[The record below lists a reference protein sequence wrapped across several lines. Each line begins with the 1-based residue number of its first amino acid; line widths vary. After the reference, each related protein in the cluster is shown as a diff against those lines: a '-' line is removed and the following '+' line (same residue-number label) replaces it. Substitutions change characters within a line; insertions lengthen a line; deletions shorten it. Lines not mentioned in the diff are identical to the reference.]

1 MNFIRRCLSAAA
13 ALLDPRRH
21 RLARAANRPCQTPGS
36 AASGRNTG
44 GMVAN
49 DQAAREN
56 DCSQA
61 RSQLA
66 QQQNTPLGLLLGG
79 TAFVLILLVTL
90 LALASIERNERAM
103 SRLLAEKGS
112 SLIMAFESM
121 LRTSMRGEA
130 RVRLQILLKEM
141 ASTSDVQ
148 FIAVTMPDGTI
159 LAHSNGNRLG
169 EILRIDGEEA
179 DEKTMKILAP
189 GSQTRSAILNMEG
202 QRVFVVYRYF
212 MQPPPGQELPPGL
225 PQPVIFLGLDLSPF
239 EITRGQDRD
248 HVFMLAGV
256 AMLVGL
262 ACLLALY
269 YAQRARESRRRQRR
283 AEGEIRRLEEEIR
296 RKEKLAAVGTLA
308 AGVAHEI
315 RNPLSS
321 IKGYA
326 TYFGMRFPEGSEDR
340 KAAGVMVREVERL
353 NRVISELIGL
363 SRPSD
368 VRPVAAP
375 LEDSVAHV
383 LRLIAQDAEKRGVRL
398 VNSLPAALPP
408 ARMDPDR
415 LGQALLNICLNA
427 LDAMPDGGT
436 LTLGCTVEKQHL
448 VLSVTDTGQGI
459 APENLN
465 HIFDPYFTTKGHGT
479 GLGLATVH
487 KIVEALEGEVY
498 VQSRQATA
506 DTPGRTTFFIRLPQA
521 GKAAGHPTDGPD
533 RQAGEPADRQK
544 GED

>member
-1 MNFIRRCLSAAA
+1 MNENPSQPVQDAPAPGEKNGFDLTRLLLPGSIALALCLLLCIWLCIDIFIWPLGTRQRILMCLLLF
-13 ALLDPRRH
+13 ALL
-21 RLARAANRPCQTPGS
+21 
-36 AASGRNTG
+36 
-44 GMVAN
+44 
-49 DQAAREN
+49 
-56 DCSQA
+56 
-61 RSQLA
+61 
-66 QQQNTPLGLLLGG
+66 LLLGLG
-79 TAFVLILLVTL
+79 ACLWRGLPLLTALRELGPVADGRMPQGSPVPAITCRIRRMHENMQRTR
-90 LALASIERNERAM
+90 LALEESHENLRQNLRQT
-103 SRLLAEKGS
+103 EK
-112 SLIMAFESM
+112 MA
-121 LRTSMRGEA
+121 
-130 RVRLQILLKEM
+130 
-141 ASTSDVQ
+141 
-148 FIAVTMPDGTI
+148 
-159 LAHSNGNRLG
+159 
-169 EILRIDGEEA
+169 
-179 DEKTMKILAP
+179 
-189 GSQTRSAILNMEG
+189 
-202 QRVFVVYRYF
+202 
-212 MQPPPGQELPPGL
+212 
-225 PQPVIFLGLDLSPF
+225 
-239 EITRGQDRD
+239 
-248 HVFMLAGV
+248 
-256 AMLVGL
+256 LVGN
-262 ACLLALY
+262 
-269 YAQRARESRRRQRR
+269 
-283 AEGEIRRLEEEIR
+283 
-296 RKEKLAAVGTLA
+296 LA

>member
-1 MNFIRRCLSAAA
+1 MGGDDQS
-13 ALLDPRRH
+13 
-21 RLARAANRPCQTPGS
+21 LATLEPGN
-36 AASGRNTG
+36 G
-44 GMVAN
+44 
-49 DQAAREN
+49 
-56 DCSQA
+56 
-61 RSQLA
+61 
-66 QQQNTPLGLLLGG
+66 
-79 TAFVLILLVTL
+79 
-90 LALASIERNERAM
+90 
-103 SRLLAEKGS
+103 
-112 SLIMAFESM
+112 
-121 LRTSMRGEA
+121 
-130 RVRLQILLKEM
+130 
-141 ASTSDVQ
+141 
-148 FIAVTMPDGTI
+148 PD
-159 LAHSNGNRLG
+159 
-169 EILRIDGEEA
+169 D
-179 DEKTMKILAP
+179 
-189 GSQTRSAILNMEG
+189 
-202 QRVFVVYRYF
+202 
-212 MQPPPGQELPPGL
+212 
-225 PQPVIFLGLDLSPF
+225 GLDIFHIQRGGGLVQEQYV
-239 EITRGQDRD
+239 EI
-248 HVFMLAGV
+248 
-256 AMLVGL
+256 
-262 ACLLALY
+262 CC
-269 YAQRARESRRRQRR
+269 RQRR

-398 VNSLPAALPP
+398 VNDLPADLPP

-498 VQSRQATA
+498 VRSRQATA
-506 DTPGRTTFFIRLPQA
+506 DTPGWTTFFIRLPQA
-521 GKAAGHPTDGPD
+521 GKATGHPADGPD
-533 RQAGEPADRQK
+533 RQAGEPAANRQK

>member
-1 MNFIRRCLSAAA
+1 
-13 ALLDPRRH
+13 
-21 RLARAANRPCQTPGS
+21 
-36 AASGRNTG
+36 
-44 GMVAN
+44 MVAN
-49 DQAAREN
+49 DQAVREN

-169 EILRIDGEEA
+169 EILRINGEEA
-179 DEKTMKILAP
+179 DEKTMKMLAP
-189 GSQTRSAILNMEG
+189 GSRTRSAVLNMEG

-212 MQPPPGQELPPGL
+212 MQPPQGQQLPPGL

-239 EITRGQDRD
+239 EITRSQDRD

-398 VNSLPAALPP
+398 VNSLPADLPP

-427 LDAMPDGGT
+427 LDAMPGGGT
-436 LTLGCTVEKQHL
+436 LTLDCTVEKQHL

-459 APENLN
+459 APGNLS

-487 KIVEALEGEVY
+487 KIVEALGGEVY

-521 GKAAGHPTDGPD
+521 GKAAGHPADGPD
-533 RQAGEPADRQK
+533 RQAGGPAANRQK
-544 GED
+544 GEDQGEHQHSRG

>member
-1 MNFIRRCLSAAA
+1 MRRATAELIVKDPNKFAHHDRVFLNNPVVMQGMGLAPLVVLATSGQNAVMLAAA
-13 ALLDPRRH
+13 VALL
-21 RLARAANRPCQTPGS
+21 
-36 AASGRNTG
+36 
-44 GMVAN
+44 
-49 DQAAREN
+49 
-56 DCSQA
+56 
-61 RSQLA
+61 
-66 QQQNTPLGLLLGG
+66 
-79 TAFVLILLVTL
+79 LVP
-90 LALASIERNERAM
+90 
-103 SRLLAEKGS
+103 SR
-112 SLIMAFESM
+112 
-121 LRTSMRGEA
+121 
-130 RVRLQILLKEM
+130 V
-141 ASTSDVQ
+141 
-148 FIAVTMPDGTI
+148 
-159 LAHSNGNRLG
+159 
-169 EILRIDGEEA
+169 
-179 DEKTMKILAP
+179 
-189 GSQTRSAILNMEG
+189 
-202 QRVFVVYRYF
+202 
-212 MQPPPGQELPPGL
+212 
-225 PQPVIFLGLDLSPF
+225 
-239 EITRGQDRD
+239 
-248 HVFMLAGV
+248 
-256 AMLVGL
+256 L
-262 ACLLALY
+262 ACLLSRLVPLHDEDPAPETLQKKLLPRALVY
-269 YAQRARESRRRQRR
+269 GFSTAVVYLAVYPILNMLFSTSLLSLGIYLPLLTALRELGPDADGRMPQGSPVPAITCR
-283 AEGEIRRLEEEIR
+283 IRRMHENMQRTRLALEESHENLR
-296 RKEKLAAVGTLA
+296 QNLRQTEKMALVGKLA

-487 KIVEALEGEVY
+487 KRRSKAKSMCNPVRPRRTRPAGPRFSY
-498 VQSRQATA
+498 ACRRPARQRAIRRTA
-506 DTPGRTTFFIRLPQA
+506 RTGRRGSLPTGRRGRIR
-521 GKAAGHPTDGPD
+521 
-533 RQAGEPADRQK
+533 
-544 GED
+544 